1 VAGESFDRY
10 KTILDKARNEKL
22 EVLNTWYSL
31 FKLKEDPFAREIP
44 DEEIESYFIDRE
56 NIIENIIFDIGV
68 ASREIPIIVLIIA
81 PTGFGKSSLLK
92 YIYHIITKIASSN
105 KEKYNFK
112 GEYMP
117 APSLFDTEDDRSGAV
132 PEVEVE
138 GDTNDDNYYTN
149 NKDNVQSWIKIS
161 KRIRDFILFDDAN
174 PNYIRTIIKEF
185 TNTKLKLFA
194 ISPIDLEQALSI
206 IQYEPKI
213 YFLSEFN
220 YNDSVSMLEQRLK
233 MTIQTENKNNIEIYD
248 LFNETAIKT
257 IYNNSFGIPKLIL
270 ECSSKALSLLK
281 SIVIGKP
288 SKSGQQQIDNSNNN
302 RVTSQ
307 IAIQA
312 CRQIKCQQAKKE
324 YENLSDVRKEI
335 VDKIIFKA
343 RSATNIAAE
352 IRKDRTTVS
361 RYLNELKDLDLITFN
376 TQGRETLYKA
386 TLPTQILFEM
396 EHMPAI
402 ERDRSRGEAEK
413 GREGEELEGEEKRH
427 V

>member
-31 FKLKEDPFAREIP
+31 FKLKEDPFAREIS
-44 DEEIESYFIDRE
+44 DEEIDSYFIDRE

-68 ASREIPIIVLIIA
+68 ASREIPMIVLIVV

-92 YIYHIITKIASSN
+92 YIYHIITKISSGD

-112 GEYMP
+112 GEYMS
-117 APSLFDTEDDRSGAV
+117 AQALFDRDDETEG
-132 PEVEVE
+132 E
-138 GDTNDDNYYTN
+138 DTNDDNN
-149 NKDNVQSWIKIS
+149 MIDNVQSWIKIS
-161 KRIRDFILFDDAN
+161 KRVMDFILFDDAT
-174 PNYIRTIIKEF
+174 PNHITTIIKEF

-213 YFLSEFN
+213 YFLDRFN
-220 YNDSVSMLEQRLK
+220 YNDSVKMLEQRLK
-233 MTIQTENKNNIEIYD
+233 MTIQTENKNNIKIYD
-248 LFNETAIKT
+248 LFEETAVKT
-257 IYNNSFGIPKLIL
+257 IYDYSFGVPKLIL
-270 ECSSKALSLLK
+270 ECSSKSLSLLK
-281 SIVIGKP
+281 SIIMGKTKP
-288 SKSGQQQIDNSNNN
+288 EQQIDNNK

-312 CRQIKCQQAKKE
+312 CRQIKCLQAKKE

-335 VDKIIFKA
+335 IYKIMFKE
-343 RSATNIAAE
+343 RSATDIAAE

-361 RYLNELKDLDLITFN
+361 RYLNELKDLDLINFYTH
-376 TQGRETLYKA
+376 GRELLYKA
-386 TLPTQILFEM
+386 TLPTQILYEM
-396 EHMPAI
+396 EHMPTI
-402 ERDRSRGEAEK
+402 ERAERIRDTERVEEK
-413 GREGEELEGEEKRH
+413 GGEG
-427 V
+427 

>member
-68 ASREIPIIVLIIA
+68 ASREIPIIVLIVA

-117 APSLFDTEDDRSGAV
+117 APSLFDTEDDRSGAATA
-132 PEVEVE
+132 EVE
-138 GDTNDDNYYTN
+138 GESNDDYYDS

-220 YNDSVSMLEQRLK
+220 YNDSVRMLEQRLK
-233 MTIQTENKNNIEIYD
+233 ITIQTENKNNIKIYD
-248 LFNETAIKT
+248 LFDETAIKT

-281 SIVIGKP
+281 SIVIGKARI
-288 SKSGQQQIDNSNNN
+288 SEQQQIDNNNK

-335 VDKIIFKA
+335 IDKIIFKA
-343 RSATNIAAE
+343 RSATDIAAE

-402 ERDRSRGEAEK
+402 ERDRRRGEAEK
-413 GREGEELEGEEKRH
+413 GEEKRH

>member
-1 VAGESFDRY
+1 MAGESFDRY

-68 ASREIPIIVLIIA
+68 ASREIPIIVLIVA

-112 GEYMP
+112 GEYMS
-117 APSLFDTEDDRSGAV
+117 APSLFDTEDDRSGGEAA
-132 PEVEVE
+132 EVE
-138 GDTNDDNYYTN
+138 GESNDDNYYTN

-220 YNDSVSMLEQRLK
+220 YNDSVRMLEQRLK
-233 MTIQTENKNNIEIYD
+233 MTIQTENKNNIKIYD
-248 LFNETAIKT
+248 LFDEPAIKT
-257 IYNNSFGIPKLIL
+257 IYDNSFGIPKLIL

-281 SIVIGKP
+281 SIVIGKARI
-288 SKSGQQQIDNSNNN
+288 SEQQQIDNNNK

-335 VDKIIFKA
+335 IDKIIFKA
-343 RSATNIAAE
+343 RSATDIAAE

-386 TLPTQILFEM
+386 TLPTQILFEI
-396 EHMPAI
+396 EHLPII
-402 ERDRSRGEAEK
+402 ERDRRRGEAEK
-413 GREGEELEGEEKRH
+413 GEEKRH
-427 V
+427 VQA

>member
-1 VAGESFDRY
+1 MAGESFDRY

-44 DEEIESYFIDRE
+44 NEEIESYFIDRE
-56 NIIENIIFDIGV
+56 NIIESIIFDIGV
-68 ASREIPIIVLIIA
+68 ASREIPIIVLIVA

-117 APSLFDTEDDRSGAV
+117 APSLFDTEDDRSGGGGA
-132 PEVEVE
+132 EVEE
-138 GDTNDDNYYTN
+138 DTNDDDDYYTD

-220 YNDSVSMLEQRLK
+220 YNDSVRMLEQRLK
-233 MTIQTENKNNIEIYD
+233 MTIQTENKNNIKIYD
-248 LFNETAIKT
+248 LFDETSIKT
-257 IYNNSFGIPKLIL
+257 IYNNSFGIPQLIL

-281 SIVIGKP
+281 SIVIGKAP
-288 SKSGQQQIDNSNNN
+288 KSEQQKIANNDNK

-335 VDKIIFKA
+335 IDKIIFKA
-343 RSATNIAAE
+343 RSATDIAAE

-376 TQGRETLYKA
+376 TQGREIVYKA

-396 EHMPAI
+396 QNMPTI
-402 ERDRSRGEAEK
+402 ERDRRTGEAEK
-413 GREGEELEGEEKRH
+413 ERGEGEEKTY

>member
-1 VAGESFDRY
+1 MAGESFDRY

-68 ASREIPIIVLIIA
+68 ASREIPIIVLIVA

-117 APSLFDTEDDRSGAV
+117 APPLFDTEDDRSGAATA
-132 PEVEVE
+132 EVE
-138 GDTNDDNYYTN
+138 GESNDDNYYAN

-220 YNDSVSMLEQRLK
+220 YNDSVRMLEQRLK
-233 MTIQTENKNNIEIYD
+233 MTIQTENKNNIKIYD
-248 LFNETAIKT
+248 LFDETAIKT

-281 SIVIGKP
+281 SIVIGKARI
-288 SKSGQQQIDNSNNN
+288 SEQQQIDNNNK

-335 VDKIIFKA
+335 IDKIIFKA
-343 RSATNIAAE
+343 RSATDIAAE

-361 RYLNELKDLDLITFN
+361 RYLNELKDIDLITFN
-376 TQGRETLYKA
+376 MQGRETLYKA
-386 TLPTQILFEM
+386 TLPTQILFEI
-396 EHMPAI
+396 EHLPII
-402 ERDRSRGEAEK
+402 ERDRRRGEAEK
-413 GREGEELEGEEKRH
+413 GEEKRH

>member
-68 ASREIPIIVLIIA
+68 ASREIPIIVLIVA

-117 APSLFDTEDDRSGAV
+117 APTLFDTEDDRRGGEA
-132 PEVEVE
+132 VEVE
-138 GDTNDDNYYTN
+138 GESNDDDYYTN
-149 NKDNVQSWIKIS
+149 NKDDVQSWIKIS
-161 KRIRDFILFDDAN
+161 KRIRDFILFDDTN

-185 TNTKLKLFA
+185 TNTKLKLFV

-220 YNDSVSMLEQRLK
+220 YNDSVRMLEQRLK
-233 MTIQTENKNNIEIYD
+233 MTIQTENKNNIKIYD
-248 LFNETAIKT
+248 LFDEIAIKT
-257 IYNNSFGIPKLIL
+257 IYNNSFGIPQLTL
-270 ECSSKALSLLK
+270 ECSSKALSLLR
-281 SIVIGKP
+281 SVVIGKAP
-288 SKSGQQQIDNSNNN
+288 KSEQLKLENNNN

-335 VDKIIFKA
+335 IDKIIFKA
-343 RSATNIAAE
+343 RSATDIAAE

-376 TQGRETLYKA
+376 MQGRETLYKA

-396 EHMPAI
+396 EHMPTI
-402 ERDRSRGEAEK
+402 QRDRRRGEAEK
-413 GREGEELEGEEKRH
+413 GRGEWE
-427 V
+427 

>member
-1 VAGESFDRY
+1 MAGDSFDRY

-31 FKLKEDPFAREIP
+31 FKLKEDPFAREIS

-68 ASREIPIIVLIIA
+68 ASREIPIIVLIVA

-117 APSLFDTEDDRSGAV
+117 VQTLFETEDDRRGG
-132 PEVEVE
+132 E
-138 GDTNDDNYYTN
+138 GDTNDDDDNN

-213 YFLSEFN
+213 YFLSDFN
-220 YNDSVSMLEQRLK
+220 YNDSVRMLEQRLK
-233 MTIQTENKNNIEIYD
+233 ITIQTENKNNIKIYD
-248 LFNETAIKT
+248 LFDETAIKT
-257 IYNNSFGIPKLIL
+257 IYDNSFGIPKLIL

-288 SKSGQQQIDNSNNN
+288 SKSEQQQIDNNNN
-302 RVTSQ
+302 NKRVTSQ

-335 VDKIIFKA
+335 IDKIIFKA
-343 RSATNIAAE
+343 RSASDIAAE

-361 RYLNELKDLDLITFN
+361 RYLNELKDIDLITFN

-396 EHMPAI
+396 EHMPTI
-402 ERDRSRGEAEK
+402 EKDRRRSEEAEK
-413 GREGEELEGEEKRH
+413 GEEKRH

>member
-1 VAGESFDRY
+1 MAGESFDRY

-68 ASREIPIIVLIIA
+68 ASREIPIIVLIVA

-112 GEYMP
+112 GEYMS
-117 APSLFDTEDDRSGAV
+117 APSLFDTEDDRSGAANGGG
-132 PEVEVE
+132 E
-138 GDTNDDNYYTN
+138 GEEDSNGDDNN
-149 NKDNVQSWIKIS
+149 NKDSVQSWIKIS
-161 KRIRDFILFDDAN
+161 RKVMDFILFDDAN
-174 PNYIRTIIKEF
+174 PNYIRTIINEF
-185 TNTKLKLFA
+185 INTKLKLFA

-220 YNDSVSMLEQRLK
+220 YNDSVRMLEQRLK
-233 MTIQTENKNNIEIYD
+233 ITIQTENKNNIKIYD
-248 LFNETAIKT
+248 LFDETSIKN

-281 SIVIGKP
+281 SIVIGKARI
-288 SKSGQQQIDNSNNN
+288 SEQQQIDNNNK

-335 VDKIIFKA
+335 IDKIIFKA
-343 RSATNIAAE
+343 RSATDIAAE

-361 RYLNELKDLDLITFN
+361 RYLNELKDIDLITFN
-376 TQGRETLYKA
+376 MQGRETLYKA
-386 TLPTQILFEM
+386 TLPTQILFEI
-396 EHMPAI
+396 EHLPII
-402 ERDRSRGEAEK
+402 ERDRRRGEAEK
-413 GREGEELEGEEKRH
+413 GEEKRH

>member
-1 VAGESFDRY
+1 MAGESFDRY

-68 ASREIPIIVLIIA
+68 ASREIPIIVLIVA

-117 APSLFDTEDDRSGAV
+117 APSLFGTEDERSGTAQ
-132 PEVEVE
+132 EEVE
-138 GDTNDDNYYTN
+138 GESNDDNYYAN

-220 YNDSVSMLEQRLK
+220 YKDSVRMLEQRLK
-233 MTIQTENKNNIEIYD
+233 MTIQTENKNNIKIYD
-248 LFNETAIKT
+248 LFDETAIKT

-288 SKSGQQQIDNSNNN
+288 SKSEQQEIDNNNN
-302 RVTSQ
+302 KRVTSQ

-335 VDKIIFKA
+335 IDKIIFKA
-343 RSATNIAAE
+343 RSATDIAAE

-361 RYLNELKDLDLITFN
+361 RYLNELKDLELITFN
-376 TQGRETLYKA
+376 THGRETVYKA
-386 TLPTQILFEM
+386 TLPTQILYEM
-396 EHMPAI
+396 KLMPSI
-402 ERDRSRGEAEK
+402 ENGEVRGEAEK
-413 GREGEELEGEEKRH
+413 GREEGELEGEEKTY

>member
-68 ASREIPIIVLIIA
+68 ASREIPIIVLIVA

-117 APSLFDTEDDRSGAV
+117 APSLFDTEDDRSGAATA
-132 PEVEVE
+132 EVE
-138 GDTNDDNYYTN
+138 GESNDDNYDS

-220 YNDSVSMLEQRLK
+220 YNDSVKMLEQRLK
-233 MTIQTENKNNIEIYD
+233 MTIQTENKNNIKIYD

-257 IYNNSFGIPKLIL
+257 IYDNSSGIPKLIL

-281 SIVIGKP
+281 SIVIGKARI
-288 SKSGQQQIDNSNNN
+288 SEQQQQIDNNNN
-302 RVTSQ
+302 KRVTSQ

-335 VDKIIFKA
+335 IDKIIFKA
-343 RSATNIAAE
+343 RSATDIAAE

-361 RYLNELKDLDLITFN
+361 RYLNELKDIDLITFN
-376 TQGRETLYKA
+376 MQGRETLYKA
-386 TLPTQILFEM
+386 TLPTQILFEI
-396 EHMPAI
+396 EHLPII
-402 ERDRSRGEAEK
+402 ERDRRRGEAEK
-413 GREGEELEGEEKRH
+413 GEEKRH

>member
-1 VAGESFDRY
+1 MAGESFDRY

-44 DEEIESYFIDRE
+44 DEEMESYFIDRD

-68 ASREIPIIVLIIA
+68 ATREIPIIVLIVA
-81 PTGFGKSSLLK
+81 PTGFGKSSLIK

-117 APSLFDTEDDRSGAV
+117 APSLFETEDERSGAV
-132 PEVEVE
+132 AEVE
-138 GDTNDDNYYTN
+138 GESNGDNYYTN

-161 KRIRDFILFDDAN
+161 KSIRDFILFDDAN

-220 YNDSVSMLEQRLK
+220 YNDSVRMLEQRLK
-233 MTIQTENKNNIEIYD
+233 MTIQTENKNNIKIYN
-248 LFNETAIKT
+248 LFNETAVKT
-257 IYNNSFGIPKLIL
+257 IYDNSFGIPKIIL

-335 VDKIIFKA
+335 IDKIIFKA

-376 TQGRETLYKA
+376 TQGRETVYKA

-402 ERDRSRGEAEK
+402 ERDR
-413 GREGEELEGEEKRH
+413 REREELEGEEKRH

>member
-1 VAGESFDRY
+1 MAGESFDRY
-10 KTILDKARNEKL
+10 KAILDKARNEKL

-31 FKLKEDPFAREIP
+31 FKLKEDPFAREIS
-44 DEEIESYFIDRE
+44 DEEIDSYFINRE

-68 ASREIPIIVLIIA
+68 ASREIPIIVLIVA

-92 YIYHIITKIASSN
+92 YIYHIITKISSSD

-112 GEYMP
+112 GEYMS
-117 APSLFDTEDDRSGAV
+117 AQALFDTEERD
-132 PEVEVE
+132 EE
-138 GDTNDDNYYTN
+138 GEDTNDDDNN
-149 NKDNVQSWIKIS
+149 NKDKVQSWIKIS
-161 KRIRDFILFDDAN
+161 KKVMDFILFDDAN
-174 PNYIRTIIKEF
+174 PNNIRTIIKEF

-194 ISPIDLEQALSI
+194 ISPISLEQALSI

-213 YFLSEFN
+213 YYLERFN
-220 YNDSVSMLEQRLK
+220 YNDSVKMLEQRLK
-233 MTIQTENKNNIEIYD
+233 MTIQTENKYNIKIYD
-248 LFNETAIKT
+248 LFDETAIKN
-257 IYNNSFGIPKLIL
+257 IYDYGFGVPKIIL

-281 SIVIGKP
+281 SIVIGKT
-288 SKSGQQQIDNSNNN
+288 KREQHIDNNK

-307 IAIQA
+307 IALQA

-335 VDKIIFKA
+335 IDKIIFKT
-343 RSATNIAAE
+343 RTATDIAAE

-376 TQGRETLYKA
+376 THGREIVYKA

-396 EHMPAI
+396 EHMPII
-402 ERDRSRGEAEK
+402 ERDNIRGEAERGGK
-413 GREGEELEGEEKRH
+413 YELGGGEKSDVEA
-427 V
+427 

>member
-22 EVLNTWYSL
+22 EALNTWYSL

-44 DEEIESYFIDRE
+44 DEEIESYFIDRD

-81 PTGFGKSSLLK
+81 PTGFGKSSILK

-105 KEKYNFK
+105 KEKYNLK
-112 GEYMP
+112 GEYIP
-117 APSLFDTEDDRSGAV
+117 APSLFETEDERSGAA
-132 PEVEVE
+132 EEEVE

-220 YNDSVSMLEQRLK
+220 YNDSVRILEQRLK
-233 MTIQTENKNNIEIYD
+233 MTIQTENKNNIKIYD

-288 SKSGQQQIDNSNNN
+288 SKSEQQQIDNNN

-312 CRQIKCQQAKKE
+312 CRQMKCQQAKKE

-335 VDKIIFKA
+335 IDKIIFKA

-376 TQGRETLYKA
+376 THGRETVYKA

-402 ERDRSRGEAEK
+402 ERDRRRGEAEK
-413 GREGEELEGEEKRH
+413 GIEGEEKKRH

>member
-1 VAGESFDRY
+1 MAGDSFDRY

-31 FKLKEDPFAREIP
+31 FKLKEDPFAKEIA

-92 YIYHIITKIASSN
+92 YIYHIIAKIASSN

-117 APSLFDTEDDRSGAV
+117 VQTLFETEDDRRGG
-132 PEVEVE
+132 E
-138 GDTNDDNYYTN
+138 GDTNDDDDNN

-213 YFLSEFN
+213 YFLSDFN
-220 YNDSVSMLEQRLK
+220 YNDSVRMLEQRLK
-233 MTIQTENKNNIEIYD
+233 ITIQTENKNNIKIYD
-248 LFNETAIKT
+248 LFDEAAIKT
-257 IYNNSFGIPKLIL
+257 IYDNSFGIPKLIL

-288 SKSGQQQIDNSNNN
+288 FKSEQHQIDNNNN
-302 RVTSQ
+302 NKRVTSQ

-335 VDKIIFKA
+335 IDKIIFKA
-343 RSATNIAAE
+343 RSASDIAAE

-361 RYLNELKDLDLITFN
+361 RYLNELKDIDLITFN

-386 TLPTQILFEM
+386 TLPTQILFEI

-402 ERDRSRGEAEK
+402 ERDRRRRVEAEK
-413 GREGEELEGEEKRH
+413 GEEKKTCLGLE
-427 V
+427 

>member
-1 VAGESFDRY
+1 MASEGFGRY
-10 KTILDKARNEKL
+10 KSILDKARNEKL

-31 FKLKEDPFAREIP
+31 FKLNEDPFAREIP
-44 DEEIESYFIDRE
+44 NEEIDSYFIDRE

-68 ASREIPIIVLIIA
+68 ASRGLPIIVLLVA
-81 PTGFGKSSLLK
+81 PIGFGKSILLR
-92 YIYHIITKIASSN
+92 YIQHIITKIASTD
-105 KEKYNFK
+105 KEKYSFK
-112 GEYMP
+112 GEYML
-117 APSLFDTEDDRSGAV
+117 AEALFDTEDAGG
-132 PEVEVE
+132 E
-138 GDTNDDNYYTN
+138 DTNDDHN
-149 NKDNVQSWIKIS
+149 NKDSIQSWMKIS
-161 KRIRDFILFDDAN
+161 KRAMDFILFDDAN

-220 YNDSVSMLEQRLK
+220 YNDAVRMLEQRLK
-233 MTIQTENKNNIEIYD
+233 MTIQTENKNNIKIYD

-288 SKSGQQQIDNSNNN
+288 SKSEQQQIDNNN

-312 CRQIKCQQAKKE
+312 CRQMKCQQAKKE

-335 VDKIIFKA
+335 IDKIIFKA

-376 TQGRETLYKA
+376 TQGRETVYKA

-396 EHMPAI
+396 EHIPAI
-402 ERDRSRGEAEK
+402 ERDRRRRGEAEK

>member
-1 VAGESFDRY
+1 MPGENFDRY

-56 NIIENIIFDIGV
+56 NIIENVIFDIGV
-68 ASREIPIIVLIIA
+68 ASREIPIIVLIVA

-92 YIYHIITKIASSN
+92 YIHHIITKISSSN

-117 APSLFDTEDDRSGAV
+117 VQTLFETEDDRRGG
-132 PEVEVE
+132 E
-138 GDTNDDNYYTN
+138 GDTNDDDDNN

-213 YFLSEFN
+213 YFLSDFN
-220 YNDSVSMLEQRLK
+220 YNDSVRMLEQRLK
-233 MTIQTENKNNIEIYD
+233 ITIQTENKNNIKIYD
-248 LFNETAIKT
+248 LFDETAIKT
-257 IYNNSFGIPKLIL
+257 IYDNSFGIPKLIL

-288 SKSGQQQIDNSNNN
+288 FKSEQHQIDNNNN
-302 RVTSQ
+302 NKRVTSQ

-335 VDKIIFKA
+335 IDKIIFKA

-361 RYLNELKDLDLITFN
+361 RYLNELKDIDLITFN

-396 EHMPAI
+396 EHMPTI
-402 ERDRSRGEAEK
+402 EKDRRRSEEAEK
-413 GREGEELEGEEKRH
+413 GEEKRH

>member
-44 DEEIESYFIDRE
+44 YEEIDSYFIDRE
-56 NIIENIIFDIGV
+56 NIIENILFDIGV
-68 ASREIPIIVLIIA
+68 ASREIPMIVLIVA

-92 YIYHIITKIASSN
+92 YIYHIITKISSSD
-105 KEKYNFK
+105 KEKYSFK

-117 APSLFDTEDDRSGAV
+117 AQRLFDTED
-132 PEVEVE
+132 ETE
-138 GDTNDDNYYTN
+138 GEDSQDNNDII
-149 NKDNVQSWIKIS
+149 DNVQSWIKIS
-161 KRIRDFILFDDAN
+161 KRAMDFILFDDAN
-174 PNYIRTIIKEF
+174 ANHIRTIINEF

-194 ISPIDLEQALSI
+194 ISPLDLQQALSI

-213 YFLSEFN
+213 YFLDRFN
-220 YNDSVSMLEQRLK
+220 YNDYVKMLEQRLK
-233 MTIQTENKNNIEIYD
+233 ITILMENKDNIKIYG
-248 LFNETAIKT
+248 LFDETAIKT
-257 IYNNSFGIPKLIL
+257 IYDYSFGIPKLIL
-270 ECSSKALSLLK
+270 DCSSKALSFLK
-281 SIVIGKP
+281 SIVIGKA
-288 SKSGQQQIDNSNNN
+288 KTEQQIDNNSNK

-307 IAIQA
+307 IALQA

-335 VDKIIFKA
+335 IRKIMFKE
-343 RSATNIAAE
+343 RSATDIAAE

-376 TQGRETLYKA
+376 THGRELLYKA

-396 EHMPAI
+396 EHMPTI
-402 ERDRSRGEAEK
+402 ERDERRGEAE
-413 GREGEELEGEEKRH
+413 RVEEKGGGEKTH
-427 V
+427 VQA

>member
-1 VAGESFDRY
+1 MAGESFDRY

-68 ASREIPIIVLIIA
+68 ASREIPIIVLIVA

-117 APSLFDTEDDRSGAV
+117 APSLFDTEDDRSGAATA
-132 PEVEVE
+132 EVE
-138 GDTNDDNYYTN
+138 GESNDDNYYAN

-220 YNDSVSMLEQRLK
+220 YNDSVRMLEQRLK
-233 MTIQTENKNNIEIYD
+233 MTIQTENKNNIKIYD
-248 LFNETAIKT
+248 LFDETAIKT

-281 SIVIGKP
+281 SIVIGKARI
-288 SKSGQQQIDNSNNN
+288 SEQQQIDNNNN
-302 RVTSQ
+302 KRVTSQ

-335 VDKIIFKA
+335 IDKIIFKA
-343 RSATNIAAE
+343 RSATDIAAE

-361 RYLNELKDLDLITFN
+361 RYLNELKDIDLITFN
-376 TQGRETLYKA
+376 MQGRETLYKA
-386 TLPTQILFEM
+386 TLPTQILFET
-396 EHMPAI
+396 EHLPII
-402 ERDRSRGEAEK
+402 ERDRRRGEAEK
-413 GREGEELEGEEKRH
+413 GEEKRY

>member
-1 VAGESFDRY
+1 MAGESFDRY

-44 DEEIESYFIDRE
+44 NEEIESYFIDRE
-56 NIIENIIFDIGV
+56 NIIESIIFDIGV
-68 ASREIPIIVLIIA
+68 ASREIPIIVLIVA

-117 APSLFDTEDDRSGAV
+117 APSLFDIEDDRSGGGA
-132 PEVEVE
+132 EVEE
-138 GDTNDDNYYTN
+138 DTNDDDDYYTD

-220 YNDSVSMLEQRLK
+220 YNDSVRMLEQRLK
-233 MTIQTENKNNIEIYD
+233 MTIQTENKNNIKIYD

-281 SIVIGKP
+281 SIVIGKARI
-288 SKSGQQQIDNSNNN
+288 SEQQQQIDNNNN
-302 RVTSQ
+302 KRVTPQ

-335 VDKIIFKA
+335 IDKIIFKA

-376 TQGRETLYKA
+376 MQGREIVYKA
-386 TLPTQILFEM
+386 TLPTEILFEM

-402 ERDRSRGEAEK
+402 ERDR
-413 GREGEELEGEEKRH
+413 REGEELEGEEEKRH

>member
-1 VAGESFDRY
+1 MAGESFDRY

-31 FKLKEDPFAREIP
+31 FKLKEDPFAKEIA

-92 YIYHIITKIASSN
+92 YIYHIIAKIASSN

-117 APSLFDTEDDRSGAV
+117 APSLFDIEDDRSGAATA
-132 PEVEVE
+132 EVE
-138 GDTNDDNYYTN
+138 GESNDDNYFTNN

-213 YFLSEFN
+213 YFLSDFN
-220 YNDSVSMLEQRLK
+220 YNDSVRMLEQRLK
-233 MTIQTENKNNIEIYD
+233 ITIQTENKNNIKIYD
-248 LFNETAIKT
+248 LFDEAAIKT
-257 IYNNSFGIPKLIL
+257 IYDNSFGIPKLIL

-288 SKSGQQQIDNSNNN
+288 SKSEQQQIDNNNN
-302 RVTSQ
+302 NKRVTSQ

-335 VDKIIFKA
+335 IDKIIFKA
-343 RSATNIAAE
+343 RSASDIAAE

-361 RYLNELKDLDLITFN
+361 RYLNELKDIDLITFN

-386 TLPTQILFEM
+386 TLPTQILFEI

-402 ERDRSRGEAEK
+402 ERDRRRRVEAEK
-413 GREGEELEGEEKRH
+413 GEEKKTCLGLE
-427 V
+427 

>member
-68 ASREIPIIVLIIA
+68 ASREIPIIVLIVA

-117 APSLFDTEDDRSGAV
+117 APSLFDTEDDRSGAATA
-132 PEVEVE
+132 EVE
-138 GDTNDDNYYTN
+138 GESNDDNYDS
-149 NKDNVQSWIKIS
+149 NKDNVESWIKIS

-220 YNDSVSMLEQRLK
+220 YNDSVKMLEQRLK
-233 MTIQTENKNNIEIYD
+233 MTIQTENKNNIKIYD

-257 IYNNSFGIPKLIL
+257 IYDNSSGIPKLIL

-281 SIVIGKP
+281 SIVIGKARI
-288 SKSGQQQIDNSNNN
+288 SEQQQIDNNNN
-302 RVTSQ
+302 KRVTPQ

-335 VDKIIFKA
+335 IDKIIFKA
-343 RSATNIAAE
+343 RSATDIAAE

-361 RYLNELKDLDLITFN
+361 RYLNELKDIDLITFN
-376 TQGRETLYKA
+376 AQGRETLYKA

-396 EHMPAI
+396 EHMPTI
-402 ERDRSRGEAEK
+402 ERDRRRGEAEK
-413 GREGEELEGEEKRH
+413 GEEKGH

>member
-1 VAGESFDRY
+1 MAGDSFDRY

-31 FKLKEDPFAREIP
+31 FKLKEDPFAREIS

-68 ASREIPIIVLIIA
+68 ASREIPIIVLIVA
-81 PTGFGKSSLLK
+81 PSGFGKSSLLK

-117 APSLFDTEDDRSGAV
+117 VQTLFETEDDRRGG
-132 PEVEVE
+132 E
-138 GDTNDDNYYTN
+138 GDTNDDDDNN

-213 YFLSEFN
+213 YFLSDFN
-220 YNDSVSMLEQRLK
+220 YNDSVRMLEQRLK
-233 MTIQTENKNNIEIYD
+233 ITIQTENKNNIKIYD
-248 LFNETAIKT
+248 LFDETAIKT
-257 IYNNSFGIPKLIL
+257 IYDNSFGIPKLIL

-288 SKSGQQQIDNSNNN
+288 SKSEQQQIDNNNN
-302 RVTSQ
+302 NKRVTSQ

-335 VDKIIFKA
+335 IDKIIFKA
-343 RSATNIAAE
+343 RSATDIAAE

-361 RYLNELKDLDLITFN
+361 RYLNELKDIDLITFN

-386 TLPTQILFEM
+386 TLPTQILFEI

-402 ERDRSRGEAEK
+402 ERDRRRRVEAEK
-413 GREGEELEGEEKRH
+413 GEEKKTCLGLE
-427 V
+427 

>member
-1 VAGESFDRY
+1 MAGESFDRY

-81 PTGFGKSSLLK
+81 PTGFGKSTLLE

-105 KEKYNFK
+105 KDKYNFK

-117 APSLFDTEDDRSGAV
+117 APSLFDTEDDRSGAATA
-132 PEVEVE
+132 EVE
-138 GDTNDDNYYTN
+138 GESNDDNYYAN

-220 YNDSVSMLEQRLK
+220 YNDSVRMLEQRLK
-233 MTIQTENKNNIEIYD
+233 MTIQTENKNNIKIYD
-248 LFNETAIKT
+248 LFDETAIKT

-281 SIVIGKP
+281 SIVIGKARI
-288 SKSGQQQIDNSNNN
+288 SEQQQIDNNNN
-302 RVTSQ
+302 NKRVTSQ

-335 VDKIIFKA
+335 IDKIIFKA
-343 RSATNIAAE
+343 RSATDIAAE

-361 RYLNELKDLDLITFN
+361 RYLNELKDIDLITFN
-376 TQGRETLYKA
+376 SQGRETLYKA

-396 EHMPAI
+396 ELMPTI
-402 ERDRSRGEAEK
+402 ERDRRRREAEK
-413 GREGEELEGEEKRH
+413 GEEKRH

>member
-1 VAGESFDRY
+1 MAGESFDRY

-68 ASREIPIIVLIIA
+68 ASREIPIIVLIVA

-117 APSLFDTEDDRSGAV
+117 APSLFDKDDRSGAATA
-132 PEVEVE
+132 EVE
-138 GDTNDDNYYTN
+138 GESNDDYYDS

-161 KRIRDFILFDDAN
+161 KKIRDFILFDDAN

-220 YNDSVSMLEQRLK
+220 YNDSVRMLEQRLK
-233 MTIQTENKNNIEIYD
+233 MTIQTENKNNIKIYD
-248 LFNETAIKT
+248 LFDEIAIKT

-281 SIVIGKP
+281 SIVIGKARI
-288 SKSGQQQIDNSNNN
+288 SEQQQIDNNNN
-302 RVTSQ
+302 KRVTSQ

-335 VDKIIFKA
+335 IDKIIFKA
-343 RSATNIAAE
+343 RSATDIAAE

-361 RYLNELKDLDLITFN
+361 RYLNELKDIDLITFN
-376 TQGRETLYKA
+376 AQGRETLYKA

-396 EHMPAI
+396 EHMPTI
-402 ERDRSRGEAEK
+402 ERDRRRGEAEK
-413 GREGEELEGEEKRH
+413 GEEKGH